1 MKYIASFFVLIAF
14 LGCSTATQS
23 ERNYYDTVK
32 KYSDRKE
39 LHQGL
44 MNILQI
50 QGTYLNST
58 VQRAQIQKKANGFQW
73 STAEV
78 ESAMSKME
86 ESLRSETT
94 IFLSFYSPTPKLDDL
109 DKIQS
114 VWKIYL
120 DVNNKRYEAKAVKQ
134 SGVYDEF
141 LELYPYHTR
150 FGTPYKVIVNVPAAN
165 IESYPSKLII
175 TGTLGSISID
185 FPGTN

>member
-1 MKYIASFFVLIAF
+1 MKYISSILILFVL

-23 ERNYYDTVK
+23 DRNYYDTVK
-32 KYSDRKE
+32 KFSGRKE

-50 QGTYLNST
+50 QGTILNST
-58 VQRAQIQKKANGFQW
+58 VQRAQIQKKATAFQW

-78 ESAMSKME
+78 ESAMSKMD

-94 IFLSFYSPTPKLDDL
+94 IFLSFFSPTPKLDDL

-150 FGTPYKVIVNVPAAN
+150 FGTPYKIIANVPATN
-165 IESYPSKLII
+165 IEDYPSKLII

-185 FPGTN
+185 FPGK

>member
-1 MKYIASFFVLIAF
+1 MKYIASVFILYAI
-14 LGCSTATQS
+14 LGCSTTTNS
-23 ERNYYDTVK
+23 DPNYYDIIK
-32 KYSDRKE
+32 KFSDRKE

-50 QGTYLNST
+50 QGTFLNST
-58 VQRAQIQKKANGFQW
+58 VQRAQIQKKATAFQW
-73 STAEV
+73 PASDV

-86 ESLRSETT
+86 ESLRSETI
-94 IFLSFYSPTPKLDDL
+94 IFLSFYSPNPKLDDL

-150 FGTPYKVIVNVPAAN
+150 FGTPYKIIANVPAIN
-165 IESYPSKLII
+165 IEDYPSKLVI

-185 FPGTN
+185 FPGK